1 MNEADLF
8 AEVSG
13 YITKIY
19 VSDGAVVSKGQ
30 ALYEIDGTRYNA
42 AVQQAK
48 ASLQIAQTDLDRQK
62 EIWPVIKYWLTK
74 TRSLNRFMIMP
85 YQMLLLRKHR

>member
-1 MNEADLF
+1 MFQTVLWSLKVKPYMRLTEHVIMQLYNRQ
-8 AEVSG
+8 
-13 YITKIY
+13 K
-19 VSDGAVVSKGQ
+19 Q
-30 ALYEIDGTRYNA
+30 AF
-42 AVQQAK
+42 K
-48 ASLQIAQTDLDRQK
+48 SHKQISTVKK